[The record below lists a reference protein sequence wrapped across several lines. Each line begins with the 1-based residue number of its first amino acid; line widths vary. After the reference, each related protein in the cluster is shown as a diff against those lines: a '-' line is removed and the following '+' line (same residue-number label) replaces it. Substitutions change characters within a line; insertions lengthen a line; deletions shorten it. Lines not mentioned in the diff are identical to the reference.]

1 MTKAKTISVA
11 TIVHIFGILHAALA
25 LSCRSLG
32 LSDELA
38 LTMLTITMAVVIS
51 LKKKVVVEF
60 YAISI
65 VIVNVVGYLC
75 GIVLAQFLSRVIP
88 SELASHALSTFITT
102 EILGWGLVYLAK
114 FFKSE
119 ESGDALKSLRF
130 VLLAAIGIIIVRLLF
145 LTLISNMQ
153 ATSDQI
159 LDVVHRA
166 VNNIAGLVCMLCLD
180 VLYIRY
186 GLRFEKRWNLA
197 LKGISLVAFMFAI
210 AALEVFMIGGEEAF
224 SLKYVVSLIVHLFV
238 FSIMYVIYYVRVSR
252 AEMLEARE
260 KANLV
265 EYRYLKLK
273 SQVNPHF
280 LFNSLN
286 VLDCLICEEK
296 TAQASQYT
304 HKLAGVYRYLIK
316 SEDMDLVS
324 LRAELDFVRQYV
336 DLQKLRFPEGLNVEV
351 DIPEELMSKML
362 LPCAIQLLV
371 ENAIKHNSVLPANPL
386 TIRISAEGDSLR
398 VENNIV
404 PKVSP
409 VPSTGLGHKYIR
421 QQYLDLCGK
430 EIQILEEEEYY
441 AVVLPLI

>member
-11 TIVHIFGILHAALA
+11 NIVHIFGILHAALA

-88 SELASHALSTFITT
+88 SELASHALSTLITT

-166 VNNIAGLVCMLCLD
+166 VNTMAGL
-180 VLYIRY
+180 
-186 GLRFEKRWNLA
+186 
-197 LKGISLVAFMFAI
+197 
-210 AALEVFMIGGEEAF
+210 
-224 SLKYVVSLIVHLFV
+224 
-238 FSIMYVIYYVRVSR
+238 
-252 AEMLEARE
+252 
-260 KANLV
+260 
-265 EYRYLKLK
+265 
-273 SQVNPHF
+273 
-280 LFNSLN
+280 
-286 VLDCLICEEK
+286 
-296 TAQASQYT
+296 
-304 HKLAGVYRYLIK
+304 
-316 SEDMDLVS
+316 
-324 LRAELDFVRQYV
+324 
-336 DLQKLRFPEGLNVEV
+336 
-351 DIPEELMSKML
+351 
-362 LPCAIQLLV
+362 
-371 ENAIKHNSVLPANPL
+371 
-386 TIRISAEGDSLR
+386 
-398 VENNIV
+398 
-404 PKVSP
+404 
-409 VPSTGLGHKYIR
+409 
-421 QQYLDLCGK
+421 
-430 EIQILEEEEYY
+430 
-441 AVVLPLI
+441 

>member
-1 MTKAKTISVA
+1 MMKAKTISVA
-11 TIVHIFGILHAALA
+11 ALVHIFGILHAALA

-38 LTMLTITMAVVIS
+38 LTILTITMAVVIS

-60 YAISI
+60 YALSI
-65 VIVNVVGYLC
+65 IIVNVVGYLL
-75 GIVLAQFLSRVIP
+75 GMVFAQLLSKVIP
-88 SELASHALSTFITT
+88 SELAFHALSTFITT
-102 EILGWGLVYLAK
+102 EILGWGLAWLSK

-119 ESGDALKSLRF
+119 EDGNALKSLRF
-130 VLLAAIGIIIVRLLF
+130 VLLAAVGIIIVRLLF
-145 LTLISNMQ
+145 LTMLSNLQ
-153 ATSDQI
+153 PTSDQV

-166 VNNIAGLVCMLCLD
+166 ANNMVALVCMVCLD
-180 VLYIRY
+180 VLYVRY
-186 GLRFEKRWNLA
+186 GMGLMKKWGLA
-197 LKGISLVAFMFAI
+197 FKGIMLVAFIGFG
-210 AALEVFMIGGEEAF
+210 ALAEALMIGGKDEL
-224 SLKYVVSLIVHLFV
+224 SLTIVVSLIVHLCV
-238 FSIMYVIYYVRVSR
+238 FSVVYVIYYVRLSR
-252 AEMLEARE
+252 EEMLEARE
-260 KANLV
+260 NANLAQ
-265 EYRYLKLK
+265 YRYIKLK

-296 TAQASQYT
+296 TAQASLYT

-316 SEDMDLVS
+316 SEDMDMVS
-324 LRAELDFVRQYV
+324 LAEELEFVGQYV
-336 DLQKLRFPEGLNVEV
+336 DLQKVRFPEGLNVEV
-351 DIPEELMSKML
+351 SVEEGLMSKML

-371 ENAIKHNSVLPANPL
+371 ENAIKHNAVLPQNPL
-386 TIRISAEGDSLR
+386 TIKIIAKGESLR

-409 VPSTGLGHKYIR
+409 TPSTGLGHKYIR